1 MPPTWVDGT
10 QVHVWVQR
18 SAQAHLASA
27 AWWPFVDGS
36 VPAVVQPP
44 SMLVQLGRF
53 PVETSRASSRSYTVR
68 VRSWP
73 HPTVRGVC
81 AGHLGRRSRT
91 IRQSADPVSVG
102 GRPPRIDA
110 PFGAQPWSRLPGR
123 TAQPPQLTG
132 SCPST
137 SAFAALAAGL
147 EPAVGNDSDH
157 SDVGLNLR
165 GADIT
170 VLLSKFC

>member
-1 MPPTWVDGT
+1 VGRWNSGARLGATVGAGSSR
-10 QVHVWVQR
+10 QR
-18 SAQAHLASA
+18 SLVAVRRRICSGGRSASYHACA
-27 AWWPFVDGS
+27 AR
-36 VPAVVQPP
+36 
-44 SMLVQLGRF
+44 RF

-165 GADIT
+165 GAGIT